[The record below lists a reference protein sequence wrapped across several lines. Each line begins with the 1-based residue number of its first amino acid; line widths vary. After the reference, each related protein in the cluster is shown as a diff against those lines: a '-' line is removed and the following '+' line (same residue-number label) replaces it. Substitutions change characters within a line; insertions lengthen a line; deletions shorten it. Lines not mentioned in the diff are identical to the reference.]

1 MTPRLALIAA
11 LALVAPL
18 ALSAGGAGAATPAA
32 QAVAG
37 ALKGRTLT
45 AVDGTKLDTGTLK
58 GEVVVVNFWAT
69 WCKPCRKEM
78 PRLAALDRELSR
90 RGGRVIAVSIDEDAE
105 NVRRFARSLGLSMP
119 LYCDGPKGL
128 VRTLDLERIPSTF
141 VLDRDGTIVH
151 RMEGSTEAD
160 LDRLEAVTRRL
171 AGGALSAG
179 GGAE

>member
-1 MTPRLALIAA
+1 MITV
-11 LALVAPL
+11 LVAVAPV
-18 ALSAGGAGAATPAA
+18 ALPAGAAHAGTPAA

-37 ALKGRTLT
+37 ALAGRTLT
-45 AVDGTKLDTGTLK
+45 AVDGTKLDTATLK
-58 GEVVVVNFWAT
+58 GEIVVVNFWAT

-90 RGGRVIAVSIDEDAE
+90 RGGRVVAVSIDEDPG
-105 NVRRFARSLGLSMP
+105 NVRRFAKSLGVAMP

-128 VRTLDLERIPSTF
+128 VRALDLDRIPSTF

-151 RMEGSTEAD
+151 RMEGSTDAD

-171 AGGALSAG
+171 VGGALSAG
-179 GGAE
+179 GGSE